1 MTLNGTLEV
10 SDVQQEFDKLQSWE
24 KKQFIAQ
31 NIEYFGVFDTC
42 DLINSFNIDIWELLQ
57 YFSTGDICEYFN
69 YNELLSEIG
78 KDEIIQYLI
87 HWNKLSNEDI
97 EEILEDKIIYG
108 SNTSLI
114 KLETILGKIIEK
126 LHKENTKG
134 NTK

>member
-108 SNTSLI
+108 SKTSLI
-114 KLETILGKIIEK
+114 KLEAILGKIIEK
-126 LHKENTKG
+126 LHKENIKQS
-134 NTK
+134 